1 MRILHCTFDPVTQ
14 KELEYCLQYRK
25 VNGIKDVF
33 IRVDQDG
40 VLPYQKRLK
49 LVERCIRPYRHIH
62 LYTGNICGEE
72 IPVSLKNEE
81 EQARNGCFYLCA
93 RGSKTLIHQN
103 GYYYENIA
111 KALCKPRRYE
121 HSVSV
126 AKTAYQ
132 LAKMHHLDAESA
144 YRMGL
149 LHDITK
155 KWDDEKGKEL
165 LAIYYPKGLQYDP
178 KVWHS
183 FTAPFFIQKYLCLHD
198 HQTLNAI
205 WHHTLGDGKSDYDAI
220 LYIADKI
227 EPLRGYDASKEWE
240 VSRIS
245 LQKGARYVLQ
255 KAKAY
260 ILKTEGK
267 NV

>member
-1 MRILHCTFDPVTQ
+1 MQ
-14 KELEYCLQYRK
+14 
-25 VNGIKDVF
+25 
-33 IRVDQDG
+33 
-40 VLPYQKRLK
+40 
-49 LVERCIRPYRHIH
+49 
-62 LYTGNICGEE
+62 
-72 IPVSLKNEE
+72 
-81 EQARNGCFYLCA
+81 
-93 RGSKTLIHQN
+93 
-103 GYYYENIA
+103 
-111 KALCKPRRYE
+111 
-121 HSVSV
+121 
-126 AKTAYQ
+126 
-132 LAKMHHLDAESA
+132 
-144 YRMGL
+144 
-149 LHDITK
+149 
-155 KWDDEKGKEL
+155 EL
-165 LAIYYPKGLQYDP
+165 LAIYYPEGLQYDP

>member
-1 MRILHCTFDPVTQ
+1 MKFED
-14 KELEYCLQYRK
+14 
-25 VNGIKDVF
+25 
-33 IRVDQDG
+33 
-40 VLPYQKRLK
+40 
-49 LVERCIRPYRHIH
+49 
-62 LYTGNICGEE
+62 EE
-72 IPVSLKNEE
+72 MMK
-81 EQARNGCFYLCA
+81 
-93 RGSKTLIHQN
+93 
-103 GYYYENIA
+103 
-111 KALCKPRRYE
+111 
-121 HSVSV
+121 
-126 AKTAYQ
+126 
-132 LAKMHHLDAESA
+132 
-144 YRMGL
+144 
-149 LHDITK
+149 
-155 KWDDEKGKEL
+155 DDEKGKEL
-165 LAIYYPKGLQYDP
+165 LAIYYPEGLQYDP